1 MSFPYLTENG
11 FEAGTA
17 GHFDAIS
24 PDPFTRAGYDHYA
37 TLARRPD
44 VKVAPYRGAY
54 CFRVDLAT
62 NTTDHYLQETGSW
75 DTSAAGRIFFRL
87 QFYVSPNIVMA
98 NTNEFAI
105 FELWSG
111 TSTVEAG
118 AFINFTTASGL
129 RIGIGETSASQF
141 LPLTTGRWHT
151 LELNCLIDSG
161 GPNDGTID
169 GFLDNSAFTQ
179 VASLD
184 QGAITSGVVGVIGQ
198 DAGTTT
204 GVVLFDEIV
213 ADDTRLFPVIE
224 RFPETIF
231 LTASKHIAVGETE
244 LLNVT
249 LIPGTSTD
257 SVLTLYDTDTAYVS
271 DISNVIGRLHNLT
284 ASEPPIDLA
293 DVPVRAKRGVYAEL
307 AGTAPRAIIHIGKS
321 QGYWSDGR
329 IRQHGANRKP
339 HGIA

>member
-1 MSFPYLTENG
+1 
-11 FEAGTA
+11 
-17 GHFDAIS
+17 
-24 PDPFTRAGYDHYA
+24 
-37 TLARRPD
+37 
-44 VKVAPYRGAY
+44 
-54 CFRVDLAT
+54 
-62 NTTDHYLQETGSW
+62 
-75 DTSAAGRIFFRL
+75 
-87 QFYVSPNIVMA
+87 MA

-271 DISNVIGRLHNLT
+271 DISNVIGRLNNLT
-284 ASEPPIDLA
+284 ASETPIDLA
-293 DVPVRAKRGVYAEL
+293 DVPIYAKRGVYAEL

-329 IRQHGANRKP
+329 IRQHGFNRKA